1 MNKTTQQWSKIIN
14 GVKYQQLRNND
25 FNYMKQMFQTYATM
39 KLPQSGIVVNKR
51 DCRSSMVD
59 LYNKC
64 FQLNEM
70 GFLNYIE
77 TKLPK
82 RDFVAVIN
90 QL

>member
-1 MNKTTQQWSKIIN
+1 MNKEWHETIN

-25 FNYMKQMFQTYATM
+25 FNYLKQMFKTYATM
-39 KLPQSGIVVNKR
+39 NLPQSDVVVDKKS
-51 DCRSSMVD
+51 CRAAMVE

-64 FQLNEM
+64 FQLNET
-70 GFLNYIE
+70 GFLHYIV

-82 RDFVAVIN
+82 RDFIAVIN